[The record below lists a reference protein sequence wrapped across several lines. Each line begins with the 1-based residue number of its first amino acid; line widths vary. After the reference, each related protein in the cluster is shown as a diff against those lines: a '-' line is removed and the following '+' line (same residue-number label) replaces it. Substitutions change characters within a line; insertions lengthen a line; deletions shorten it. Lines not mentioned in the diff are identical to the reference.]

1 MFLSGPPAIPFSSC
15 KKRIMKT
22 KIVALLFVFLTAWMP
37 STFAAKTVDVL
48 ISAPL
53 RPKYVAKGYKKLYIA
68 DFIITGVHDIDKNV
82 TINVNKEIKETLKSE
97 FKDKSGYEVEDLK
110 VEFDPAKKPEEYV
123 DDPAFWTAQPIE
135 PKEGSMILAGVVDF
149 SNKEKTGLVSQ
160 RVTNPRTGLQRDVTT
175 SRQRLQLILSVNL
188 ALLDASTGEK
198 LFQEN
203 FREEETYD
211 DVSNVNLPLFY
222 DVFERMTPKIVGILV
237 PYRVAGT
244 RTLLEP

>member
-1 MFLSGPPAIPFSSC
+1 MN
-15 KKRIMKT
+15 KKRLFLF
-22 KIVALLFVFLTAWMP
+22 ALLVAGLLSSAYASK
-37 STFAAKTVDVL
+37 STEIL

-68 DFIITGVHDIDKNV
+68 DFIVTGVHDIDKTV
-82 TINVNKEIKETLKSE
+82 SINVNKEIKETLKSE
-97 FKDKSGYEVEDLK
+97 FKDKSGYEIEDLK
-110 VEFDPAKKPEEYV
+110 IEYDKQRTPE
-123 DDPAFWTAQPIE
+123 DILGDAAFWSQQGVET
-135 PKEGSMILAGVVDF
+135 KEGSMIFAGIVDF
-149 SNKEKTGLVSQ
+149 SNKEKSGLITE

-175 SRQRLQLILSVNL
+175 SRVRMQLILSMNL
-188 ALLDASTGEK
+188 YLLDATKGEK